1 MYAPC
6 ARSLSKLWV
15 NGKVA
20 GLEAGELEIDAPDQ
34 WRVRARLGDGH
45 PFRQV
50 AVVSAV
56 LEDGTGGARPGRA
69 GRADADGDEVVIE
82 GTDGPD

>member
-1 MYAPC
+1 M
-6 ARSLSKLWV
+6 RQTVGKLWV

-20 GLEAGELEIDAPDQ
+20 GLEAGELEVDAPDR

-56 LEDGTGGARPGRA
+56 LEDGTVVHGRGVLVA
-69 GRADADGDEVVIE
+69 ADPDGDEVVIE
-82 GTDGPD
+82 GTDGLD